1 MIIIPAVD
9 IKNGKCVRLIQGRM
23 EDETVFSNDPA
34 AMAQKWANAGAEL
47 IHVVDL
53 DGAFEKSPQ
62 NLDAVKSIIKTVD
75 TPIQLGGGIRN
86 ERTAKI
92 LLDMGVQRVIIGTEA
107 IKNPEWVMQTA
118 RHFPDQVV
126 VGIDARNG
134 RVAIE
139 GWTQT
144 TDTRAIDLAKRFED
158 CGVAAINFTDIYRDG
173 MQTGPNITETGR
185 LAEAI
190 SIPVVASGGV
200 STIED
205 IKNLLPLETVGV
217 SGVIT
222 GKALYSGTLDF
233 EQALALVQS
242 YTNPE
247 ISRHK
252 KLLDKYIA
260 EN

>member
-9 IKNGKCVRLIQGRM
+9 IKNGKCVRLVQGRQ

-34 AMAQKWANAGAEL
+34 AMAQKWAKAGAEL

-62 NLDAVKSIIKTVD
+62 NLHAVKNILNTVD

-86 ERTAKI
+86 ERTVMT

-107 IKNPEWVMQTA
+107 IKNPQWVRQTA
-118 RHFPDQVV
+118 RHFPGQVV
-126 VGIDARNG
+126 VGIDARDG

-139 GWTQT
+139 GWTET
-144 TDTRAIDLAKRFED
+144 TQIRAIDLAKQFED

-173 MQTGPNITETGR
+173 TQTGPNITETGR

-205 IKNLLPLETVGV
+205 IKNLLPLEALGV

-222 GKALYSGTLDF
+222 GQALYSKTLDF
-233 EQALALVQS
+233 KQALALVQS
-242 YTNPE
+242 AKQAGNG
-247 ISRHK
+247 I
-252 KLLDKYIA
+252 DK
-260 EN
+260 